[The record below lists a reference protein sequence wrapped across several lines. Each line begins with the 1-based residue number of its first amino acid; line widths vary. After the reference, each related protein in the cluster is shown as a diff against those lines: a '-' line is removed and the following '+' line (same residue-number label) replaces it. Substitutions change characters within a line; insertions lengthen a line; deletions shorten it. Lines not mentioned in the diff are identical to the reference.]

1 MLEVFMLH
9 CAAQWLLIRSARN
22 SCLQHTNTRTNR
34 GLKEYI
40 WKLCVCDDG
49 DWIHMAQD
57 RDQWWAIV
65 NKKPSDFIK
74 KKASHFL
81 TSRAIRSC
89 GRTTLYAAMHC
100 AISPDLHILTKCVI
114 S

>member
-9 CAAQWLLIRSARN
+9 CVAQCLLIRSARN
-22 SCLQHTNTRTNR
+22 SCLLYTNTRTNR

-40 WKLCVCDDG
+40 RELCVCDDV

-65 NKKPSDFIK
+65 NKKTFGFHK
-74 KKASHFL
+74 KKSEAFL
-81 TSRAIRSC
+81 DKPCHYELR
-89 GRTTLYAAMHC
+89 
-100 AISPDLHILTKCVI
+100 
-114 S
+114 